1 LFCIDVT
8 FEREQ
13 QFTSHSFN
21 DKLKVIARDFIS
33 ERKEGE
39 RSKEA
44 EGQRK
49 KMFERQTVAV
59 ERHSIGNKTG
69 S

>member
-1 LFCIDVT
+1 M
-8 FEREQ
+8 
-13 QFTSHSFN
+13 
-21 DKLKVIARDFIS
+21 IARDFIS